1 MPLGRVL
8 VVDDEPQVIAMIRDL
23 LIACGY
29 EVTTALSGSEALE
42 LVPMFLPDA
51 VLLDVLMP
59 VISGAHVLDR
69 LRAEYPNLPVVMI
82 TGQQDETTARQLLA
96 RGAFDYIRKPFTVD
110 LLERVV
116 AAAVSSRR
124 H

>member
-8 VVDDEPQVIAMIRDL
+8 VVDDEPQVTAMIRDL
-23 LIACGY
+23 LIAWGY
-29 EVTTALSGSEALE
+29 EVTTASSASEALE
-42 LVPMFLPDA
+42 LLPMFLPDA